1 MRTDITTKDIN
12 VEENL
17 NNDINIYKNTL
28 NEILKI
34 KGV

>member
-17 NNDINIYKNTL
+17 NNDINGNQ
-28 NEILKI
+28 NSNNI
-34 KGV
+34 KPKEK